1 MEALFERAEEVEL
14 CSSANGRSH
23 SSAVPSVMM
32 VGHLDELSLS
42 GISSASSF
50 TSVTG
55 FSLLVTTSF
64 P

>member
-42 GISSASSF
+42 GSLVPPLSPVLPAS
-50 TSVTG
+50 VC
-55 FSLLVTTSF
+55 L
-64 P
+64 